1 MYVCAFVRVIVRVC
15 ELLKETQ
22 WGEPL
27 YSDDVKQFGAK
38 RYHKLK
44 LESFEGAVT
53 LVVWTN
59 CTSSAL
65 GMLLLLVVVFFFFI
79 VLYKFYLFVC

>member
-53 LVVWTN
+53 LVVWGLN
-59 CTSSAL
+59 QL
-65 GMLLLLVVVFFFFI
+65 YLVCIGNAASFGWI
-79 VLYKFYLFVC
+79 

>member
-1 MYVCAFVRVIVRVC
+1 MYVCAFVRVC
-15 ELLKETQ
+15 ELLNEMQ

-27 YSDDVKQFGAK
+27 YLNDVKQFGAK

-53 LVVWTN
+53 LVVWVCIGN
-59 CTSSAL
+59 AASF
-65 GMLLLLVVVFFFFI
+65 GWMFFLI
-79 VLYKFYLFVC
+79 VLYDFYLFVC